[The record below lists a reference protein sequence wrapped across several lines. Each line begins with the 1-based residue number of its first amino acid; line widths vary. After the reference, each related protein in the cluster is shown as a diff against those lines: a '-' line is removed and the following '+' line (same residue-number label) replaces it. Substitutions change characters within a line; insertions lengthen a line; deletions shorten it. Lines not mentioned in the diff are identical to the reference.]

1 MGYYSFNDLSMANTQ
16 KITNCNNLKKT
27 TQLVYQL
34 SELKKEELEVYE
46 QKIRHLQDQLKINP
60 QSSVIR
66 YKLQMAKLRYRQL
79 MKTAKG
85 LQQLEQKIEFL
96 NIFSG
101 ESKT

>member
-1 MGYYSFNDLSMANTQ
+1 MTKFNMTIEDPM
-16 KITNCNNLKKT
+16 KKT
-27 TQLVYQL
+27 TQLVYAL
-34 SELKKEELEVYE
+34 TMLKQEELELYE

-60 QSSVIR
+60 QSSVVR

-85 LQQLEQKIEFL
+85 LQQLEQKMEFL

-101 ESKT
+101 ESQT